1 MHLFSM
7 ISDGAGTVLALGTQE
22 EPLRRLLFNQDRCA
36 VQGW

>member
-22 EPLRRLLFNQDRCA
+22 EPPRRLLFNQDRCA